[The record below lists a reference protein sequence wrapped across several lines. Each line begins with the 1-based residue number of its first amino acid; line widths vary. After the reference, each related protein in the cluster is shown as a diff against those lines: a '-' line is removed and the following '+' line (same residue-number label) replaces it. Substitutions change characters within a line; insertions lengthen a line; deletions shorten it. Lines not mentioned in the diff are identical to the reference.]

1 MSNSLGK
8 PSCIKGSTNNLSKPR
23 RYQPRAEMTCRSRKA
38 QLRWPSGSLVCS
50 ASRASAVPRSPAK
63 KKRRRSTK
71 PALISKA
78 VTILLH
84 TKASKVQG
92 RVTFT
97 QTDGTM
103 HVHGEIYRL
112 APGDHGFHIHEFGV
126 WSEDGLAAG
135 GHYNPTH
142 EMHAGIDM
150 PKRDIGDLG
159 NITANENDKAT
170 VDLDDPSLSFYGPT
184 SIIGRG
190 VVVDEKADDSRLNRP
205 ATLEADS
212 P

>member
-1 MSNSLGK
+1 MS
-8 PSCIKGSTNNLSKPR
+8 IKKGATVL
-23 RYQPRAEMTCRSRKA
+23 AV
-38 QLRWPSGSLVCS
+38 GSLVCIALS
-50 ASRASAVPRSPAK
+50 GLRSPAVARQEEK
-63 KKRRRSTK
+63 KGHTK
-71 PALISKA
+71 AAPISKA
-78 VTILLH
+78 VAILLP

-103 HVHGEIYRL
+103 HVHADIYGL

-142 EMHAGIDM
+142 EMHAGIDT
-150 PKRDIGDLG
+150 PKRHIGDLG
-159 NITANENDKAT
+159 NITANANGNAT
-170 VDLDDPSLSFYGPT
+170 VDLDDPSLSFHGPT

-190 VVVDEKADDSRLNRP
+190 VVVHEKADDFKTQPTGNAGGRVAVGVIGVAKP
-205 ATLEADS
+205 
-212 P
+212 

>member
-1 MSNSLGK
+1 MS
-8 PSCIKGSTNNLSKPR
+8 IKKGATVL
-23 RYQPRAEMTCRSRKA
+23 AV
-38 QLRWPSGSLVCS
+38 GSLVCIALS
-50 ASRASAVPRSPAK
+50 GLRSPAVARQEEK
-63 KKRRRSTK
+63 KAHTK
-71 PALISKA
+71 AAPISKA
-78 VTILLH
+78 VAILLP

-103 HVHGEIYRL
+103 HVHAEISGL

-142 EMHAGIDM
+142 EKHAGIDT
-150 PKRDIGDLG
+150 PKRHIGDLG
-159 NITANENDKAT
+159 NITANANGNAT
-170 VDLDDPSLSFYGPT
+170 VDLDDPSLSFHGPT

-190 VVVDEKADDSRLNRP
+190 LVVHEKADDFKTQPTGNAGGRVAVGVIGVAKP
-205 ATLEADS
+205 
-212 P
+212 